1 MPKSEVVTLAHGG
14 GGTASAELVA
24 HIFLPHF
31 ENDFL
36 LSLSDGALLPPI
48 AGRIA
53 VSTDSFVIDP
63 IFFPGGNIG
72 SLAVHGTVNDVSM
85 CGAMPLY
92 LTAGFIIEEGMPMAD
107 LEKIA
112 KSMGAAARDAGV
124 RIVAGDTKV
133 VARGG
138 ADKIFINT
146 AGIGVVPEGVTI
158 GAQRVREGDKIILSG
173 SIGDHGISVLIKR
186 KGLKFDADIVSD
198 SRPLNGIVQKMLE
211 AEPDIHMLRD
221 PTRGGLA
228 AVLCEVARQGNVG
241 ILIEEQKIPVLED
254 VRGVCELLGMDVM
267 HVANEGKLV
276 AFVPAASAD
285 KVLAAMRAHPYGKE
299 AAIIGTVGSVA
310 PGRVEMKTGF
320 LGNRII
326 EPLVG
331 DQLPR
336 IC

>member
-24 HIFLPHF
+24 RVFLPHF
-31 ENDFL
+31 DNDFL
-36 LSLSDGALLPPI
+36 KSLSDGALLPPI
-48 AGRIA
+48 GGRIA

-85 CGAMPLY
+85 CGATPLY
-92 LTAGFIIEEGMPMAD
+92 LTAGFIIEEGMPMVD
-107 LEKIA
+107 LGKIA
-112 KSMGAAARDAGV
+112 ASMGAAAREAGV

-198 SRPLNGIVQKMLE
+198 SRPLNGIVKKMLE
-211 AEPDIHMLRD
+211 AEPDIHMMRD

-228 AVLCEVARQGNVG
+228 AVLCEVARQGNIG
-241 ILIEEQKIPVLED
+241 ILIEENKIPVLED
-254 VRGVCELLGMDVM
+254 VRAVCELLGMDVM
-267 HVANEGKLV
+267 HVANEGKV
-276 AFVPAASAD
+276 IAFVPERSAG
-285 KVLAAMRAHPYGKE
+285 KVLAAMRAHPHGTQ
-299 AAIIGTVGSVA
+299 AVIIGTVGAVA

-320 LGNRII
+320 TGNRII